1 MMRESKLG
9 SFDLSEIRARAAM
22 SGDRERINDT
32 DAMRQEIERLL
43 LLVRQLRS
51 AAKSPDLTRGKDLG

>member
-1 MMRESKLG
+1 MRPPLAAY
-9 SFDLSEIRARAAM
+9 DLSEIRARAAM

-43 LLVRQLRS
+43 AEVRRLRG
-51 AAKSPDLTRGKDLG
+51 AAKSADLTRGREMG